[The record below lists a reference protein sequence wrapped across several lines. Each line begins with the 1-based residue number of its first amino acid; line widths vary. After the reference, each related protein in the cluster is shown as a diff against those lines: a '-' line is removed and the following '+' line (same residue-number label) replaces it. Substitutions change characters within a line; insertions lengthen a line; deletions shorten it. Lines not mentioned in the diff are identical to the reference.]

1 MHINAHLDVDV
12 IALEQHDTVTVL
24 LEMTAPPAAATFIE
38 RPAHTVVV
46 VVDRSGSMSG
56 RRLDAAKSALLNLID
71 RLDPKD
77 RLGVVTFDDSAQ
89 VVLPAM
95 PLETCGKGHAKMV
108 VAHIETGGSTDLSS
122 GYLRGIQEARRV
134 ATETGATI
142 VLLSDGQA
150 NAGIVDPTQ
159 LLNLARDARSK
170 NITTSTIGI
179 GRGYD
184 ETVLVALTEGGAG
197 NHSFALEPDQAAAAL
212 AAEITG
218 LLSKAVQAASLHIKP
233 GPEIT
238 QIAVLND
245 LTCTG
250 LDNGVMV
257 ELGDFYADETRRIV
271 LTVEVP
277 GRRELGLT
285 SIADLEFRYVELPGL
300 IEHTVT
306 VPLAVNVLPGDDAAK
321 RIPNPEVLREK
332 LLLDV
337 QREKK
342 RGEDSLL
349 YGDVAG
355 ARSAMAYG
363 SALLM
368 SAPASIQ
375 NEDVVAES
383 LWFSQTMKTLDS
395 EDESYN
401 RKRMSSSR
409 IKHTRGTRDREQGGE
424 IE

>member
-1 MHINAHLDVDV
+1 VHINAHLDVDV

-38 RPAHTVVV
+38 RQAHTVVV

-95 PLETCGKGHAKMV
+95 PLEMCGKEHAKMV

-383 LWFSQTMKTLDS
+383 LWFSQTMNTLDS